1 MSSEY
6 AIALVLGLIAL
17 QLLTYMA
24 IDRRTHVYAF
34 AVSTGVYR
42 GTPIATWHRF
52 GLLRLAWFGAVAVQL
67 TFLFMAGVTWLLFAR
82 NASTDELQLLAHL
95 MAFVSFMGL
104 LGWVVAMPF
113 FWYGRLS
120 SAVRQAEAD

>member
-1 MSSEY
+1 MSTSI
-6 AIALVLGLIAL
+6 AFALVLGLIAL

-24 IDRRTHVYAF
+24 IDRRTHAYAF

-52 GLLRLAWFGAVAVQL
+52 GLLRLAWLGAVAVQL
-67 TFLFMAGVTWLLFAR
+67 TFLFMAGVTWLFFGR
-82 NASTDELQLLAHL
+82 TTSTEEVQLLAYL